1 MSKTF
6 FDIETDNCGISVGGH
21 TYVDDAGNV
30 LVEVCDGVAID
41 VDTGAVHPIAT
52 FDTDDD
58 ED

>member
-1 MSKTF
+1 M
-6 FDIETDNCGISVGGH
+6 N
-21 TYVDDAGNV
+21 DAGNV

-52 FDTDDD
+52 FGTDDD